1 MKPGPTVRW
10 RCGPWDSAASDEVS
24 PGLYYFE
31 DLSVGQR
38 FRSGTY
44 AVDADQIKAFARA
57 WDPQPFHLDEKA
69 AARSVF
75 GGLVA
80 SGWHTV
86 AITMRLLVTGE
97 LRPANGILGLGVED
111 LRWLKPVRPGDTLRV
126 ESEIVEVRPSM
137 SRPDH
142 GVVKIRHTTTNQD
155 DVPVQVLTSIHLVAR
170 RPETGAPASGDST
183 R

>member
-1 MKPGPTVRW
+1 M
-10 RCGPWDSAASDEVS
+10 S
-24 PGLYYFE
+24 PGLVYFE

-57 WDPQPFHLDEKA
+57 WDPQPFHLDEEA
-69 AARSVF
+69 AARTVF

-137 SRPDH
+137 SRPDY
-142 GVVKIRHTTTNQD
+142 GVVKIRHTTTNQED
-155 DVPVQVLTSIHLVAR
+155 APVQVVTSIHLVAR
-170 RPETGAPASGDST
+170 RPEAAQNTVSP
-183 R
+183 

>member
-1 MKPGPTVRW
+1 M
-10 RCGPWDSAASDEVS
+10 S

-31 DLSVGQR
+31 DLSVGQC

-44 AVDADQIKAFARA
+44 VVDADQIKAFARA
-57 WDPQPFHLDEKA
+57 WDPQPFHLDEEA
-69 AARSVF
+69 AARTVF

-137 SRPDH
+137 SRPDY
-142 GVVKIRHTTTNQD
+142 GVVKIRHTTTNQED
-155 DVPVQVLTSIHLVAR
+155 APVQVVTSIHLVAR
-170 RPETGAPASGDST
+170 RPEAAQNTVSP
-183 R
+183 

>member
-1 MKPGPTVRW
+1 M
-10 RCGPWDSAASDEVS
+10 S

-44 AVDADQIKAFARA
+44 AVDADKIKAYARA
-57 WDPQPFHLDEKA
+57 WDPQPFHLDEEA
-69 AARSVF
+69 AARTVF

-137 SRPDH
+137 SRPDY
-142 GVVKIRHTTTNQD
+142 GVVKIRHTTTNQED
-155 DVPVQVLTSIHLVAR
+155 APVQVVTSIHLVAR
-170 RPETGAPASGDST
+170 RPEAAQNTVSP
-183 R
+183 

>member
-1 MKPGPTVRW
+1 
-10 RCGPWDSAASDEVS
+10 VS

-57 WDPQPFHLDEKA
+57 WDPQPFHLDEEA
-69 AARSVF
+69 AARTVF

-137 SRPDH
+137 SRPDY
-142 GVVKIRHTTTNQD
+142 GVVKIRHTTTNQED
-155 DVPVQVLTSIHLVAR
+155 APVQVVTSIHLVAR
-170 RPETGAPASGDST
+170 RPEAAQNTVSP
-183 R
+183 

>member
-1 MKPGPTVRW
+1 M
-10 RCGPWDSAASDEVS
+10 S

-142 GVVKIRHTTTNQD
+142 GVVKIRHTTTDQD
-155 DVPVQVLTSIHLVAR
+155 EAPVLVLTSIHLVVRSAGA
-170 RPETGAPASGDST
+170 GAPTLDD
-183 R
+183 

>member
-1 MKPGPTVRW
+1 
-10 RCGPWDSAASDEVS
+10 VS
-24 PGLYYFE
+24 SGLHYFE

-44 AVDADQIKAFARA
+44 TVDADQIKAFARA
-57 WDPQPFHLDEKA
+57 WDPQPFHLDEEA
-69 AARSVF
+69 AARTVF

-86 AITMRLLVTGE
+86 AISMRLLVTGE
-97 LRPANGILGLGVED
+97 LHPANGILGLGVED

-142 GVVKIRHTTTNQD
+142 GVVKIRHTTTNQE

-170 RPETGAPASGDST
+170 RPEAAQNIVSP
-183 R
+183 

>member
-1 MKPGPTVRW
+1 M
-10 RCGPWDSAASDEVS
+10 S

-38 FRSGTY
+38 FESGTY
-44 AVDADQIKAFARA
+44 PVEAQQIKAFARA
-57 WDPQPFHLDEKA
+57 WDPQPFHLDEEA
-69 AARSVF
+69 AAQTVF

-86 AITMRLLVTGE
+86 AIAMRLLVTGE
-97 LRPANGILGLGVED
+97 LRLANGILGLGVED
-111 LRWLKPVRPGDTLRV
+111 LRWLKPVRPGDTLRL

-137 SRPDH
+137 SRADH

-155 DVPVQVLTSIHLVAR
+155 DAPVLVLTSIQLVVR
-170 RPETGAPASGDST
+170 RPEAGAPTPGD
-183 R
+183 

>member
-1 MKPGPTVRW
+1 
-10 RCGPWDSAASDEVS
+10 VS
-24 PGLYYFE
+24 PGLVYFE

-38 FRSGTY
+38 FISGTY
-44 AVDADQIKAFARA
+44 TVDADQIKAFARA
-57 WDPQPFHLDEKA
+57 WDPQPFHLDEESA
-69 AARSVF
+69 AHTVF

-137 SRPDH
+137 SRPDY

-155 DVPVQVLTSIHLVAR
+155 DVPVQVVTSIHLMAR
-170 RPETGAPASGDST
+170 RPEAGAPLSSSP
-183 R
+183 

>member
-1 MKPGPTVRW
+1 M
-10 RCGPWDSAASDEVS
+10 S

-57 WDPQPFHLDEKA
+57 WDPQPFHLDEEA
-69 AARSVF
+69 AARTVF

-137 SRPDH
+137 SRPDY
-142 GVVKIRHTTTNQD
+142 GVVKIRHTTTNQED
-155 DVPVQVLTSIHLVAR
+155 APVQVVTSIHLVAR
-170 RPETGAPASGDST
+170 RPEAAQNTVSP
-183 R
+183 

>member
-1 MKPGPTVRW
+1 M
-10 RCGPWDSAASDEVS
+10 SS
-24 PGLYYFE
+24 GLHYFE

-44 AVDADQIKAFARA
+44 SVDADQIKAFARA
-57 WDPQPFHLDEKA
+57 WDPQPFHLDEEA
-69 AARSVF
+69 AARTVF

-86 AITMRLLVTGE
+86 AISMRLLVTGE
-97 LRPANGILGLGVED
+97 LHPANGILGLGVED

-137 SRPDH
+137 SRPDY
-142 GVVKIRHTTTNQD
+142 GVVKIRHTTTNQED
-155 DVPVQVLTSIHLVAR
+155 APVQVLTSIHLVAR
-170 RPETGAPASGDST
+170 RPEAAQNIVSP
-183 R
+183 